1 MATQKTLS
9 IINDNGSLN
18 FSSQATYNISSTNHT
33 QTTSGEFQTTANS
46 NILLETYNGHL
57 NLFANSDV
65 INITDASPNAGAIQL
80 SASNPA
86 GGIQVATGSGGF
98 SVRTSNGDIALLSS
112 GANVD
117 IGISPLGT
125 PANQQTQNITLECFN
140 ALSASSGDMYFVSS
154 DVISFVSNTG
164 DIQFGTSA
172 NGAPVLKFQDGNV
185 LINQAHS
192 ALDYQ
197 LDIALTHPS
206 ASRPGYNGIMV
217 NSFQSNVA
225 ADITL
230 QTSDTLG
237 DGTQGVLSIGTFGS
251 NNPSAAFQPYLAYQ
265 QSNIVIRLDGPTYS
279 PGTSYLG
286 FGADFTYNDVGRQIY
301 WPTLAKEDIITGL
314 GTLVTATSDTANA
327 TVSGTYTGTNSRV
340 YLIQIDSIATP
351 NTFMWSNDGGAT
363 FQQQFVPILA
373 VGTPIT
379 LDSGL
384 QITFTRTTGF
394 SLNQQIT
401 FQVKITALVGTTVS
415 SPIDPTTV
423 YTLQPYYSYIK
434 TITPSDIVIKTNNTE
449 KMRITGD
456 GAIGIQQNM
465 PTACLDLNSNY
476 NKVLLANQTATGYQ
490 LNPSISYLSSG
501 GYVLVWNAQDDTS
514 ALNFNVVGQR
524 YLADGSRYGTNFL
537 VNKTTSGNQSFPSV
551 AGNRLEQSNHYIAV
565 WTSQDATSGLYKV
578 YAQIFHNNTPI
589 RSYDIQID
597 ATNPSTS
604 NQLNARAAGLYNGS
618 YIITWAADNTG
629 AGAGAYAVYGCIITD
644 NGILGG
650 RFQIS
655 TPSSNNANFPY
666 PAGLPSNDAYVPNG
680 FVVGLMTAVDT
691 KPDPRYTIAVR
702 VMNPDGTPHSAQIP
716 ITAVGNAA
724 YSSISDGL
732 LSLAE
737 LNLNQVNSTY
747 GNGGFV
753 MAFYRNYQADV
764 SLYNVGDNLVGE
776 LSGATA
782 TIQALDGANRVI
794 TVEDISNR
802 LLVAEEIQ
810 ITSSVPDVGNVIEK
824 IAAIQYLTNTTANIT
839 LDTGSKNVVAYRF
852 SSNLTQTSDA
862 IWNIQVN
869 TSPLFADT
877 DRFSGNVNVFQ
888 YKRPLAAIT
897 VDNLGTA
904 LATWSNGSIPSVYYQ
919 LLDTSNG
926 AYIGSEQRLT
936 SGYDGLK
943 QRDQVAT
950 HLQSLEGNDY
960 GFVISWDNQ
969 SLDLLDTGVYQQ
981 LIGYKHGLF
990 SLADGNSTFIF
1001 NHASQCGI
1009 GIQNPQTTLHLKSPS
1024 TSAFNDPPNPAGI
1037 TLQNTSQHVITNS
1050 PLQIVDF
1057 LDGFNN
1063 TLNMIRSG
1071 NAPRYDD
1078 LAPHPE
1084 TLLGFYKFDESQ
1096 GTQAK
1101 DSSPYSSYLYLDS
1114 PVFINTAAILQNFDI
1129 ENCWNAGLINNALL
1143 FDGNNDYC
1151 FIEAAAPNAL
1161 NTALEVAQQLSI
1173 SCWVNIPSNIV
1184 HGAGYDI
1191 ISNGGDFTIPGTYL
1205 LSVVD
1210 VSSNGN
1216 MQLKMEISVLNPS
1229 SVVQTITLIGT
1240 SSAILNTASYHH
1252 LVITVSL
1259 DGTNS
1264 AINVH
1269 GYIDGVLNAWI
1280 TKAGTIPGAA
1290 HAASRTYIGSRNGVQ
1305 NFYRGYLDE
1314 LRIYKSVLS
1323 EGDVALLYSYGDP
1336 TVEPKGALIINANAN
1351 PSYNLGLLLDD
1362 TGKLNNLS
1370 SKPLPYSV
1378 LTGELIAYSSN
1389 VVITGQGTR
1398 FTSELTVGDILTFN
1412 LTTTPTDFVVIS
1424 ISSDTVLS
1432 LNQRPYIGPEPS
1444 KPYQSVLR
1452 RPSIYAFFDNGDN
1465 IRGHLDSYG
1474 NLMIGSSAA
1483 STMLEVAGTSNSAVN
1498 IPAITITNTAAEN
1511 TAYGRKTSLNFRGH
1525 NATSALNSPVVL
1537 GHIET
1542 AHEGTGIDNKGIMRF
1557 FTNSGTQ
1564 ENNVLSLTA
1573 EGYLGIGGQNTPLG
1587 LIHATSTPYDAE
1599 CTLIL
1604 QSGSNAAP
1612 TSNSS
1617 VFDEKSKIY
1626 FMGTISSGE
1635 TISTNINNRVL
1646 AAVVGSNDSNN
1657 HSLDGRLDFSTNYG
1671 SLNADTNGVESRMCI
1686 THNGR
1691 IGMGIQQPPAYV
1703 SMCPEQRLANGSIN
1717 QITGATYDGS
1727 TYTLITINNNILAGL
1742 SMEQLNMLV
1751 GGTLVIGNTTL
1762 SALQILAITAITP
1775 PQFQVAGNY
1784 SGTVGLNCYIHYPGV
1799 NLTSNGFL
1807 GVNTTTPNA
1816 PLSIKG
1822 AISQSILQV
1831 SSNITLDISHY
1842 TILGN
1847 TTASNLT
1854 ISLPVNSS
1862 SIAGRMYRIKN
1873 IGTTPANVINVDP
1886 GSSTIDGSAGIFQI
1900 PYGLGYNST
1909 SVILQSDGAGWWF
1922 LW

>member
-1 MATQKTLS
+1 MATQRTLS
-9 IINDNGSLN
+9 VINDNGSLN

-46 NILLETYNGHL
+46 HILLETYNGHL

-80 SASNPA
+80 IASNPV
-86 GGIQVATGSGGF
+86 GGIQVATGSSGF
-98 SVRTSNGDIALLSS
+98 SVLTNYGDIALLSQ

-117 IGISPLGT
+117 IGVSPLGT

-140 ALSASSGDMYFVSS
+140 ALSANAGDMYFVSS

-185 LINQAHS
+185 LINQAQS
-192 ALDYQ
+192 DLDYQ

-230 QTSDTLG
+230 QTSNTLG
-237 DGTQGVLSIGTFGS
+237 DGTQGILTLGAFGS
-251 NNPSAAFQPYLAYQ
+251 DNPASIFQPYLAYQ
-265 QSNIVIRLDGPTYS
+265 QSNVVIRLDGPTYS

-286 FGADFTYNDVGRQIY
+286 FGADFSYNDVGRQIY
-301 WPTLAKEDIITGL
+301 WPTLAKEDTITGL
-314 GTLVTATSDTANA
+314 STWLSPTSDTANA
-327 TVSGTYTGTNSRV
+327 TVSGIYTGTNSRV
-340 YLIQIDSIATP
+340 YLIQIDSIASP
-351 NTFMWSNDGGAT
+351 NTFMWSNNGGST
-363 FQQQFVPILA
+363 FQQQFVPIISA
-373 VGTPIT
+373 GTPIT

-384 QITFTRTTGF
+384 QITFTRTIGF

-456 GAIGIQQNM
+456 GAIGIQKNV

-476 NKVLLANQTATGYQ
+476 NKVLLANQTSTGYQ
-490 LNPSISYLSSG
+490 LNPSISNLTSG
-501 GYVLVWNAQDDTS
+501 GYVLVWNAQDDPS
-514 ALNFNVVGQR
+514 ALNFNVVAQR

-537 VNKTTSGNQSFPSV
+537 VNKTTSGNQSFPAV
-551 AGNRLEQSNHYIAV
+551 AGNRLVQSNHYIVV
-565 WTSQDATSGLYKV
+565 WSSQDATTGLYKV
-578 YAQIFHNNTPI
+578 YTQIFHNNTPI
-589 RSYDIQID
+589 RGYDIQID
-597 ATNPSTS
+597 TTNPSTS

-618 YIITWAADNTG
+618 YIITWAADNTS
-629 AGAGAYAVYGCIITD
+629 AGSGVYSVYGCIIQDDGT
-644 NGILGG
+644 LGG

-655 TPSSNNANFPY
+655 APSPYNANFPY
-666 PAGLPSNDAYVPNG
+666 PAGLPTNDAYVPNG
-680 FVVGLMTAVDT
+680 FVVGIMTAVDT
-691 KPDPRYTIAVR
+691 TPDPRYTISVR
-702 VMNPDGTPHSAQIP
+702 VMNSDGTPHSAQIP
-716 ITAVGNAA
+716 ITSVGNAA

-732 LSLAE
+732 LSVVE

-782 TIQALDGANRVI
+782 TIQARDGVNRVI
-794 TVEDISNR
+794 TVEDVSNR

-810 ITSSVPDVGNVIEK
+810 ITSSVPDVGNVVEK

-839 LDTGSKNVVAYRF
+839 LDIGSKNVVAYRF
-852 SSNLTQTSDA
+852 ASNLTQTSDA
-862 IWNIQVN
+862 IWNTQVN
-869 TSPLFADT
+869 TSTLFADT

-904 LATWSNGSIPSVYYQ
+904 LTTWSNGSIPSVYYQ
-919 LLDTSNG
+919 LLDTGNG
-926 AYIGSEQRLT
+926 AFIGSEQRLT

-981 LIGYKHGLF
+981 LIGYKHGLL
-990 SLADGNSTFIF
+990 SLADGNSYFIF

-1009 GIQNPQTTLHLKSPS
+1009 GTQDPQSTLHIKSPS
-1024 TSAFNDPPNPAGI
+1024 TAEFNDPANTAGI
-1037 TLQNTSQHVITNS
+1037 TLQNTSQHVITTA
-1050 PLQIVDF
+1050 PLQTIDF
-1057 LDGFNN
+1057 LDGSNN
-1063 TLNMIRSG
+1063 TLNAIKSG

-1078 LAPHPE
+1078 LAPYPE
-1084 TLLGFYKFDESQ
+1084 SLIGFYKFDESQ
-1096 GTQAK
+1096 GTQAQ

-1151 FIEAAAPNAL
+1151 FVEASAPNSL

-1184 HGAGYDI
+1184 SGAGYDI

-1205 LSVVD
+1205 LSAVD

-1216 MQLKMEISVLNPS
+1216 MRLRMQVSILDISSN
-1229 SVVQTITLIGT
+1229 VQVITLTGT
-1240 SSAILNTASYHH
+1240 APAILNTASYHH
-1252 LVITVSL
+1252 LVATVSL
-1259 DGTNS
+1259 DGTNCT
-1264 AINVH
+1264 IR
-1269 GYIDGVLNAWI
+1269 GYIDGTLNVS
-1280 TKAGTIPGAA
+1280 TTVAGTIPGAA
-1290 HAASRTYIGSRNGVQ
+1290 HAASRTYIGSRNGAQ

-1314 LRIYKSVLS
+1314 LRIYKTILTA
-1323 EGDVALLYSYGDP
+1323 GDVSLLYSYGNP
-1336 TVEPKGALIINANAN
+1336 NVETKGALILNANSN

-1389 VVITGQGTR
+1389 VVITGQGTK

-1412 LTTTPTDFVVIS
+1412 LTTTPADFVVIS
-1424 ISSDTVLS
+1424 IASDTVLS
-1432 LNQRPYIGPEPS
+1432 LDERPYTGPEPS

-1452 RPSIYAFFDNGDN
+1452 RPSIYTFFDNGDN

-1474 NLMIGSSAA
+1474 NLMIGLSAA
-1483 STMLEVAGTSNSAVN
+1483 STMLEVAGTSNSVVN
-1498 IPAITITNTAAEN
+1498 IPAITITNTTAEN
-1511 TAYGRKTSLNFRGH
+1511 IAYGRITALNFRGYD
-1525 NATSALNSPVVL
+1525 ATSALNPPVIL
-1537 GHIET
+1537 GHMEV
-1542 AHEGTGIDNKGIMRF
+1542 AHQDYGADNKGIMRF

-1587 LIHATSTPYDAE
+1587 LIHATSTPYNAE
-1599 CTLIL
+1599 CTMIF

-1617 VFDEKSKIY
+1617 VFDERSQIY
-1626 FMGTISSGE
+1626 FMGTTSSGE
-1635 TISTNINNRVL
+1635 TVSTNINNRVL
-1646 AAVVGSNDSNN
+1646 AAVAGSNDSNN

-1686 THNGR
+1686 THTGS
-1691 IGMGIQQPPAYV
+1691 IGMGILQPPAQV

-1717 QITGATYDGS
+1717 QITAATYDGS

-1742 SMEQLNMLV
+1742 TTEQRNMLV

-1775 PQFQVAGNY
+1775 PQFRVAGNY
-1784 SGTVGLNCYIHYPGV
+1784 SGTVGLDCYIHYPGV

-1816 PLSIKG
+1816 PLSING
-1822 AISQSILQV
+1822 AVSQSILQV

-1842 TILGN
+1842 TVLGN
-1847 TTASNLT
+1847 STDSNVT
-1854 ISLPVNSS
+1854 ITLPVNSS
-1862 SIAGRMYRIKN
+1862 SITGRMYRIKN
-1873 IGTTPANVINVDP
+1873 IGTNPANVVNINP
-1886 GSSTIDGSAGIFQI
+1886 GISTIDGSAGVFQI
-1900 PYGLGYNST
+1900 PFGLGYNSS
-1909 SVILQSDGAGWWF
+1909 SVVLQSDGVGWWF
-1922 LW
+1922 MW

>member
-1 MATQKTLS
+1 MATQRTLS
-9 IINDNGSLN
+9 VINDNGSLN

-46 NILLETYNGHL
+46 NILLETYNGQM
-57 NLFANSDV
+57 NLFANSD
-65 INITDASPNAGAIQL
+65 IISITDASSNAGAIQL
-80 SASNPA
+80 IASNPV
-86 GGIQVATGSGGF
+86 GGIQVETGSSGF
-98 SVRTSNGDIALLSS
+98 SVLTNNGDIALLSQ

-117 IGISPLGT
+117 IGVSPLGT

-140 ALSASSGDMYFVSS
+140 ALSANAGDMYFVSS

-164 DIQFGTSA
+164 DIQFGTSS
-172 NGAPVLKFQDGNV
+172 NGVPVLKFQDGNV
-185 LINQAHS
+185 LINQANS
-192 ALDYQ
+192 ELDYQ

-206 ASRPGYNGIMV
+206 SAKPGYNGIMV

-230 QTSDTLG
+230 QTSNTLG
-237 DGTQGVLSIGTFGS
+237 DGTQGILSIGTFGS
-251 NNPSAAFQPYLAYQ
+251 NNPAAVFQPYLAYQ
-265 QSNIVIRLDGPTYS
+265 QSNVVIRLDGPTYS

-286 FGADFTYNDVGRQIY
+286 FGTDFSYNDIGRQIY
-301 WPTLAKEDIITGL
+301 WPTLSKEDIITGL
-314 GTLVTATSDTANA
+314 STWLSPTSDTANA

-340 YLIQIDSIATP
+340 YLIQIDSVATP
-351 NTFMWSNDGGAT
+351 NTFMWSNNGGST

-373 VGTPIT
+373 AGTPIT

-384 QITFTRTTGF
+384 QITFTQTTGF
-394 SLNQQIT
+394 TLNQQIT

-415 SPIDPTTV
+415 SPIEPTTV
-423 YTLQPYYSYIK
+423 YTIQPYYSYIK

-456 GAIGIQQNM
+456 GAIGIQQNV

-476 NKVLLANQTATGYQ
+476 NKVLLANQTSTGYQ
-490 LNPSISYLSSG
+490 LNPSISNLTSG
-501 GYVLVWNAQDDTS
+501 GYVLVWNTQDDPS
-514 ALNFNVVGQR
+514 ALNFNVIAQR
-524 YLADGSRYGTNFL
+524 YLADGSRYGTNFI
-537 VNKTTSGNQSFPSV
+537 VNNTSSGNQSFPSV
-551 AGNRLEQSNHYIAV
+551 AGNRLVQSNHYIVV
-565 WTSQDATSGLYKV
+565 WSSQDATTGLYKV

-589 RSYDIQID
+589 RGYDIQID
-597 ATNPSTS
+597 TTNPSTS
-604 NQLNARAAGLYNGS
+604 NQLYARAAGLYNGS
-618 YIITWAADNTG
+618 YVITWAADNTNSG
-629 AGAGAYAVYGCIITD
+629 SGIYAVYGCIIADDGT
-644 NGILGG
+644 LGG

-655 TPSSNNANFPY
+655 APSPNNANFPY

-691 KPDPRYTIAVR
+691 TPDPRYTISVR
-702 VMNPDGTPHSAQIP
+702 VMNPNGTPHSAQIP
-716 ITAVGNAA
+716 ITSVGNAA

-732 LSLAE
+732 LSVAE

-753 MAFYRNYQADV
+753 MAFYRNYQADA

-782 TIQALDGANRVI
+782 TIQAIDGVNRVI
-794 TVEDISNR
+794 TVEDVSNR

-810 ITSSVPDVGNVIEK
+810 ITSSVPDVGNIIEK

-839 LDTGSKNVVAYRF
+839 LDIGSKNVVAYRF
-852 SSNLTQTSDA
+852 ASNLTQTSDA
-862 IWNIQVN
+862 IWNTQVN

-877 DRFSGNVNVFQ
+877 DRFSGNVNIFQ

-904 LATWSNGSIPSVYYQ
+904 LTTWSNGSIPSVYYQ

-936 SGYDGLK
+936 SRYDGLK

-981 LIGYKHGLF
+981 LIGYKHGLL
-990 SLADGNSTFIF
+990 SLADGNSYFIF
-1001 NHASQCGI
+1001 NHDSQCGI
-1009 GIQNPQTTLHLKSPS
+1009 GIQDPQSTLHIKSPS
-1024 TSAFNDPPNPAGI
+1024 NSAFNDPPNTVGI
-1037 TLQNTSQHVITNS
+1037 TLQNTSQHVITNES
-1050 PLQIVDF
+1050 LQIIDF
-1057 LDGFNN
+1057 IDGSNN
-1063 TLNMIRSG
+1063 TLNSIRSG

-1084 TLLGFYKFDESQ
+1084 ALIGFYKFDENQ
-1096 GTQAK
+1096 GTQAQ

-1129 ENCWNAGLINNALL
+1129 ENCWNAGLINNSLL

-1151 FIEAAAPNAL
+1151 FVEASAPNSL

-1173 SCWVNIPSNIV
+1173 SCWVSIPSNIV
-1184 HGAGYDI
+1184 SGAGYDI

-1205 LSVVD
+1205 LSAVD

-1216 MQLKMEISVLNPS
+1216 MRLRMQVSILNPS
-1229 SVVQTITLIGT
+1229 SVVQTITLTGT
-1240 SSAILNTASYHH
+1240 APAILNTASYHH
-1252 LVITVSL
+1252 LVATVSL
-1259 DGTNS
+1259 DGTNCTVN
-1264 AINVH
+1264 A
-1269 GYIDGVLNAWI
+1269 YIDGTMNTSTTV
-1280 TKAGTIPGAA
+1280 AGTIPGIA
-1290 HAASRTYIGSRNGVQ
+1290 HAASRTYIGSRNGAQ

-1314 LRIYKSVLS
+1314 LRIYKTILTS
-1323 EGDVALLYSYGDP
+1323 EDVSLLYSYGNP
-1336 TVEPKGALIINANAN
+1336 NVETKGALVLIANSN

-1389 VVITGQGTR
+1389 VVITGQGTK
-1398 FTSELTVGDILTFN
+1398 FTSELTAGDILTFN
-1412 LTTTPTDFVVIS
+1412 LTTTPADFVVIS
-1424 ISSDTVLS
+1424 ISSDTELS
-1432 LNQRPYIGPEPS
+1432 LDERPYTGPEPS

-1452 RPSIYAFFDNGDN
+1452 RPSIYTFFDNGDN

-1483 STMLEVAGTSNSAVN
+1483 STMLEIAGTSNSTVN
-1498 IPAITITNTAAEN
+1498 IPEITITNTTVEN
-1511 TAYGRKTSLNFRGH
+1511 IAYGRKTAINFRGDD
-1525 NATSALNSPVVL
+1525 ATSGFPTPVTL
-1537 GHIET
+1537 GHIEVT
-1542 AHEGTGIDNKGIMRF
+1542 HEGSSADNKGIMRF
-1557 FTNSGTQ
+1557 FTNSGTL

-1599 CTLIL
+1599 CTMIF
-1604 QSGSNAAP
+1604 QSGSNVAP

-1617 VFDEKSKIY
+1617 VFDERSQIY
-1626 FMGTISSGE
+1626 FMGTTSSGE

-1646 AAVVGSNDSNN
+1646 AAVAGSNDSNN

-1686 THNGR
+1686 THTGS
-1691 IGMGIQQPPAYV
+1691 IGMGILQPPAQV
-1703 SMCPEQRLANGSIN
+1703 SMCPEQRLTNGSIN
-1717 QITGATYDGS
+1717 QISGASYDGT
-1727 TYTLITINNNILAGL
+1727 TYSLITINNNILAGL
-1742 SMEQLNMLV
+1742 TTEQRNMLV

-1762 SALQILAITAITP
+1762 SALKILAITAITP

-1784 SGTVGLNCYIHYPGV
+1784 SNTVGLNCYIHYPGV
-1799 NLTSNGFL
+1799 NLTSTGFL

-1816 PLSIKG
+1816 PMSINGAVSLSIL
-1822 AISQSILQV
+1822 SV

-1842 TILGN
+1842 TVLVDTSAN
-1847 TTASNLT
+1847 NVT
-1854 ISLPVNSS
+1854 ITLPVNSS
-1862 SIAGRMYRIKN
+1862 SVTGRMYRIKN
-1873 IGTTPANVINVDP
+1873 IGTNPANVVNIDP
-1886 GSSTIDGSAGIFQI
+1886 GSSTIDGSAGIFPI
-1900 PYGLGYNST
+1900 PYGLGYNSA
-1909 SVILQSDGAGWWF
+1909 SVVLQSDGANWWF
-1922 LW
+1922 MW